1 MRLTKPSACPRNH
14 EEIVPGLIRA
24 PKRICP
30 RYLRV
35 GLKKTLQIVTINDVD
50 ATRRPFIFDSFL
62 KVNG

>member
-1 MRLTKPSACPRNH
+1 MHLTKPSACPRNC

-30 RYLRV
+30 KYLRA
-35 GLKKTLQIVTINDVD
+35 GWKRTLQIATMNDVD
-50 ATRRPFIFDSFL
+50 ATRRPLIFDSFL